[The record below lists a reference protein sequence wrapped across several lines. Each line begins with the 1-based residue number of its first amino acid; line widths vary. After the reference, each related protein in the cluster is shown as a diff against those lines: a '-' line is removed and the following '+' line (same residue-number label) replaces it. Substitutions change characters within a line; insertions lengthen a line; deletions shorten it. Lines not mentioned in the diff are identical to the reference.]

1 MNEFDQVMRSESSR
15 RAFLTRM
22 SAAGLGTAAAA
33 FLAGCGSPNHTIPG
47 TPTPTPTPGTFFD
60 PTNFPGIMGR
70 SEDEVVLNFAL
81 TLEILEADLYRQ
93 ALNIA
98 SGRAITAALDATAP
112 PSGSL
117 GAYTQKVS
125 NGTISSALAGP
136 AFLYLVQYAYV
147 EAAHRDF
154 LKTVLGSIG
163 APVSTPNPKG
173 YTAPFG
179 STLSSIMTLI
189 QAVEEEGT
197 RAYLGAA
204 GNITTPA
211 YLTAA
216 AAIYSTECRH
226 ASAVAYTIGK
236 DSGPVYGSGDYNVIN
251 NTQTPNPS
259 PDSGNTFQYYRLPT
273 QVLADVSGFFVK

>member
-1 MNEFDQVMRSESSR
+1 M
-15 RAFLTRM
+15 T
-22 SAAGLGTAAAA
+22 AAGLGTAAAA
-33 FLAGCGSPNHTIPG
+33 LLAGCGSSSRTVAI
-47 TPTPTPTPGTFFD
+47 PTPTPTPGTTTFD
-60 PTNFPGIMGR
+60 PTNFPGIVGR
-70 SEDEVVLNFAL
+70 SEDEVVLNYAL
-81 TLEILEADLYRQ
+81 TLETLEADLYRQ

-98 SGRAITAALDATAP
+98 SGRSITDALDATVPA
-112 PSGSL
+112 SGST
-117 GAYTQKVS
+117 GGYTQKVG
-125 NGTISSALAGP
+125 NGSISSTFAFP

-163 APVSTPNPKG
+163 APVAAANPKG

-179 STLSSIMTLI
+179 SDLGSIMTLI

-204 GNITTPA
+204 GKISNVV

-226 ASAVAYTIGK
+226 ASAVAYILGK
-236 DSGPVYGSGDYNVIN
+236 DSGPLYNAGDYNVIN
-251 NTQTPNPS
+251 NTQTTNPVGS
-259 PDSGNTFQYYRLPT
+259 VNTFQYYRLPT
-273 QVLADVSGFFVK
+273 QVLADVKPFFVS